1 MKYNITKSFIK
12 RINNNLKL
20 NKMTRENKNIDKPS
34 YNEAAKM
41 FDIVDSYLC
50 KTRNIGWEWDE
61 AVKYIQEHW
70 NDPEFNIDYENRRLL
85 LLRMSQPQL
94 SYSGGGETRMQK

>member
-1 MKYNITKSFIK
+1 M
-12 RINNNLKL
+12 
-20 NKMTRENKNIDKPS
+20 NKKIFESNMENVPS

-50 KTRNIGWEWDE
+50 ETHNKGWEWNE

-70 NDPEFNIDYENRRLL
+70 NDEEFNVDYELNNVIID
-85 LLRMSQPQL
+85 
-94 SYSGGGETRMQK
+94 

>member
-1 MKYNITKSFIK
+1 MSNNVNI
-12 RINNNLKL
+12 
-20 NKMTRENKNIDKPS
+20 PS

-50 KTRNIGWEWDE
+50 EIRNIGLEWDE

-70 NDPEFNIDYENRRLL
+70 NDTQFNIDYEKCLD
-85 LLRMSQPQL
+85 
-94 SYSGGGETRMQK
+94 K

>member
-1 MKYNITKSFIK
+1 MSD
-12 RINNNLKL
+12 
-20 NKMTRENKNIDKPS
+20 NIDKPS

-50 KTRNIGWEWDE
+50 ETRNIGWEWDE

-70 NDPEFNIDYENRRLL
+70 NDPEFNLDYKNIYTDDRKE
-85 LLRMSQPQL
+85 S
-94 SYSGGGETRMQK
+94 

>member
-1 MKYNITKSFIK
+1 MS
-12 RINNNLKL
+12 NNVN
-20 NKMTRENKNIDKPS
+20 NKPS

-50 KTRNIGWEWDE
+50 KVHNEGWEWDE

-70 NDPEFNIDYENRRLL
+70 NDEDFNVDYENCLDR
-85 LLRMSQPQL
+85 
-94 SYSGGGETRMQK
+94 

>member
-1 MKYNITKSFIK
+1 MNM
-12 RINNNLKL
+12 NNSK
-20 NKMTRENKNIDKPS
+20 DKPS

-50 KTRNIGWEWDE
+50 EIHNIGWEWDE

-70 NDPEFNIDYENRRLL
+70 NDKEFNVDYENCLDR
-85 LLRMSQPQL
+85 
-94 SYSGGGETRMQK
+94 

>member
-1 MKYNITKSFIK
+1 MK
-12 RINNNLKL
+12 NNG
-20 NKMTRENKNIDKPS
+20 DKPS

-50 KTRNIGWEWDE
+50 KVHSVGWEWNE

-70 NDPEFNIDYENRRLL
+70 NDEEFNVDYKNCLDR
-85 LLRMSQPQL
+85 
-94 SYSGGGETRMQK
+94 